1 MKILLYMLL
10 LLFLWS
16 CNSNKISLTATKRQS
31 EKVNILDS
39 LGNVKGQKII
49 LVNSDKVFEHQ
60 IEMTNKSRNQIDFS
74 VQGWYNSGG
83 LGPRI
88 LGKPV
93 IEKIVKDDEL
103 IVNYNI
109 YIKSIAGKESALVTG
124 YNYQINDKLRVDKNV
139 KKVTFRLIEYKNS
152 RQSQS
157 NNTEKLMDEKTYIL
171 D

>member
-1 MKILLYMLL
+1 M
-10 LLFLWS
+10 
-16 CNSNKISLTATKRQS
+16 R
-31 EKVNILDS
+31 
-39 LGNVKGQKII
+39 
-49 LVNSDKVFEHQ
+49 
-60 IEMTNKSRNQIDFS
+60 NKSRNQIDFS

-109 YIKSIAGKESALVTG
+109 YIKSIGGKELALVTG
-124 YNYQINDKLRVDKNV
+124 YNYQMNNKLRVDKNV

-152 RQSQS
+152 RQNQS
-157 NNTEKLMDEKTYIL
+157 NNTEKLMAEKTYVL

>member
-1 MKILLYMLL
+1 MLFS
-10 LLFLWS
+10 LFLWS
-16 CNSNKISLTATKRQS
+16 CNSNKITLIATKRQS

-60 IEMTNKSRNQIDFS
+60 IEMTNKSGNQIDFS
-74 VQGWYNSGG
+74 VQGWYNSSG

-93 IEKIVKDDEL
+93 IEKMMKDDEL
-103 IVNYNI
+103 IVKYNI
-109 YIKSIAGKESALVTG
+109 CIKSIAGKESALVTG

-152 RQSQS
+152 RQNQS
-157 NNTEKLMDEKTYIL
+157 NNIEKLMDEKTYVL

>member
-1 MKILLYMLL
+1 MKTLLYMLF

-16 CNSNKISLTATKRQS
+16 CNSNKITLTATKRQS

-49 LVNSDKVFEHQ
+49 LVNSDKVFAHQ
-60 IEMTNKSRNQIDFS
+60 IEMTNKSRNQIDSS

-93 IEKIVKDDEL
+93 IEKMMKDDEL

-109 YIKSIAGKESALVTG
+109 YIKSIGAKS
-124 YNYQINDKLRVDKNV
+124 
-139 KKVTFRLIEYKNS
+139 
-152 RQSQS
+152 
-157 NNTEKLMDEKTYIL
+157 
-171 D
+171 